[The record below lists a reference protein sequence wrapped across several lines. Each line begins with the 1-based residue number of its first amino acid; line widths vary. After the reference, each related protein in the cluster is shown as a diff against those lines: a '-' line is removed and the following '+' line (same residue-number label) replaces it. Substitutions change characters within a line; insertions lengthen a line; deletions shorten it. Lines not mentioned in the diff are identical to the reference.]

1 MRSVRGIALVAA
13 ALLAATGWTAVA
25 DAQGTGAE
33 KPAASE
39 VGVSAKQIRVAVVAD
54 VDNPFA
60 PGLFQGSVDGVEGWA
75 KYVNKNGGIAGRK
88 VVVDFIDSRLSADDA
103 RNAVIEA
110 CSQDFALV
118 GTSALFLNTVSDI
131 EGCADK
137 AGAATGLPDLAVVTT
152 EVTQQCSF
160 TTYSINPPQI
170 LCDTKNEHPQT
181 YQGNDGR
188 VAYYRKQ
195 AGKKL
200 HGAFVYTND
209 IKAAENATRSI
220 AVPLQKGGI
229 AVDQEVDV
237 SSRAPQTIYTTIM
250 RTMKDDKSNFFN
262 NGGPFTA
269 TVAARKEAQLQ
280 GLTDPEI
287 IWDCTLQCYDRKL
300 LEQGGEAVERQYVQ
314 LGFVPF
320 EEASTNRTLKAFRKF
335 VGKDEADAFGLQ
347 AFASGVLLQQA
358 VEQAVAADG
367 VNAVTREALFE
378 QLATIH
384 DFDAGGM
391 LGTTDVGAR
400 KNSPCF
406 MMVQVRNGKFVRVYP
421 KKKGSFD
428 CKASNRRLVKLDLL

>member
-110 CSQDFALV
+110 CSQDLALV

-320 EEASTNRTLKAFRKF
+320 EEASTNRTLKAFLKF

>member
-320 EEASTNRTLKAFRKF
+320 EEASTNRTLKAFLKF

-421 KKKGSFD
+421 TKKGSFD

>member
-320 EEASTNRTLKAFRKF
+320 EEASTNRTLKAFLKF